1 MRRQCTA
8 YHEAG
13 HAVVAYHLG
22 AETRHVTI
30 VPDHFSVGHFTHGD
44 LFCARGLGSDRANL
58 ERAIQICLAGPL
70 AQARFHRRSYRRRD
84 GRQDYDCATGLARY
98 LAGSAGEREFL
109 GYLERRTKA
118 LVNHFWNDIDRV
130 ARALLEHDE
139 LSGNAVKDII
149 EGARRMMERED
160 RLDRQRWIEAMAD
173 GDHEREPEPIF
184 MGRASGACSRE
195 QQRARPQAQPIGWK
209 RALISLP

>member
-1 MRRQCTA
+1 MPQPKFYRIGQCTAA

-13 HAVVAYHLG
+13 HAVVAYHLE
-22 AETRHVTI
+22 AEIRHVTI
-30 VPDHFSVGHFTHGD
+30 VPDHFCAGHFTHGG

-58 ERAIQICLAGPL
+58 ERAIKICLAGPL

-109 GYLERRTKA
+109 GYLARRTKA
-118 LVNHFWNDIDRV
+118 LVDRFWNDIDRV

-149 EGARRMMERED
+149 EAPRRMERED

-173 GDHEREPEPIF
+173 DDHEREPEPIF
-184 MGRASGACSRE
+184 MGRASGLAAGSSSEHVRG
-195 QQRARPQAQPIGWK
+195 RGP
-209 RALISLP
+209 